1 MQIEIESGQIDISEA
16 FRRHIIDSLDGVE
29 RRWGDRLTRVTM
41 YMQDINSA
49 TKGGVD
55 KRCTLEARPAGSDP
69 IVVENVADDAYVAV
83 KGAVDKLGR
92 ALANALDRTARQ
104 SR

>member
-1 MQIEIESGQIDISEA
+1 MHIEIESGQIDMSDA
-16 FRRHIIDSLDGVE
+16 FRRHVHESLAGVD

-49 TKGGVD
+49 AKGGVD
-55 KRCTLEARPAGSDP
+55 KRCTFEARPAGSDP
-69 IVVENVADDAYVAV
+69 IVVEHAADDAYIAV
-83 KGAVDKLGR
+83 KGAVGKLER

-104 SR
+104 GS